1 MSIFFFFAERQS
13 RENFI
18 EVEDMANLFHEI
30 NTYHRNKITKRYY
43 YLSDENVVS
52 KDKLVL
58 LIDTL
63 TKLGSKIT

>member
-1 MSIFFFFAERQS
+1 
-13 RENFI
+13 
-18 EVEDMANLFHEI
+18 MANFFHEI

-43 YLSDENVVS
+43 YLSDENVS

-63 TKLGSKIT
+63 TKLGSKII

>member
-1 MSIFFFFAERQS
+1 
-13 RENFI
+13 
-18 EVEDMANLFHEI
+18 MANFFHEI

-63 TKLGSKIT
+63 TKLGSKII